1 MKWKIRVPRFPHASG
16 RVLGWGG
23 AALVVMIAWTA
34 APVVLRRLAFFRV
47 RQVELVGIKHL
58 DAGAVLGALRLA
70 PQASVFDDTNVLA
83 DRIRGL
89 SGVADAAVSRRPPG
103 SLKVIVRE
111 IEPVALVAGARGA
124 LTVVDADGR
133 ALPFDPAGQAAGA
146 ELDLPVVQSA
156 DGGVV
161 GVLARIQAFDPAL
174 FQAIDAARLTGG
186 GGGGGGGGGSE
197 TRGDVLLE
205 LGSHRLLLARDAGPE
220 VIQAVVLVARDL
232 AAKARPYVEL
242 DGRYAGQ
249 VVVRRRGM
257 RSA

>member
-1 MKWKIRVPRFPHASG
+1 
-16 RVLGWGG
+16 VLVWGG
-23 AALVVMIAWTA
+23 VVLVVMVAWTA
-34 APVVLRRLAFFRV
+34 APTVLRRLAFFRV
-47 RQVELVGIKHL
+47 RQVELVGIRYL
-58 DAGAVLGALRLA
+58 DADAVLGALRLA
-70 PQASVFDDTNVLA
+70 PQASVFDDTNLLA

-89 SGVADAAVSRRPPG
+89 GGVADAAVVRRPPG

-111 IEPVALVAGARGA
+111 IEPVALVATARGT
-124 LTVVDADGR
+124 LTVVDADGQS
-133 ALPFDPAGQAAGA
+133 LPFDPAGHGAAGGGA
-146 ELDLPVVQSA
+146 GRGGLDLPVVQAA
-156 DGGVV
+156 DNGVV

-174 FQAIDAARLTGG
+174 FQTIDAARRTG
-186 GGGGGGGGGSE
+186 E

-205 LGSHRLLLARDAGPE
+205 LGAHRLLLARDAGPE

-232 AAKARPYVEL
+232 AAKARPYAEL